1 MLLKHLPN
9 YLTFA
14 RIIALPIFVI
24 VFFLP
29 WEPWDR
35 LIAAAIF
42 AAAAA
47 TDWLDG
53 YLARRWNVTSKL
65 GAFLDPV
72 ADKIL
77 VSTALVLILSRQEF
91 HYLAFP
97 IAIIIGRE
105 IVVSALREWMAE
117 VGSRAKVAVGFIG
130 KVKTT
135 IQMISIILLLVHN
148 PDTRSLIGITGY
160 LLIYLAAI
168 LTLWSMVVYLR
179 LAWPEFTREA

>member
-1 MLLKHLPN
+1 MIKRLPN

-14 RIIALPIFVI
+14 RIAAIPIFVI
-24 VFFLP
+24 VFYLP

-42 AAAAA
+42 AIAAA

-53 YLARRWNVTSKL
+53 YLARRWQVTSAL
-65 GAFLDPV
+65 GSFLDPV

-91 HYLAFP
+91 HYLALP
-97 IAIIIGRE
+97 IAVIIGRE

-117 VGSRAKVAVGFIG
+117 VGARAKVAVGYIG
-130 KVKTT
+130 KIKTT
-135 IQMISIILLLVHN
+135 LQMISIILLLIHN

-168 LTLWSMVVYLR
+168 LTLWSMLVYLR
-179 LAWPEFTREA
+179 LAWPELMRD